1 MSPPDQSTSTPS
13 KPPRRLPHLLI
24 WVGVLA
30 GTHAACY
37 LAGRIPGWRAQTAL
51 ESKLKEAKTT
61 CSVVV
66 RGIREERDHAQVHGF
81 QLEARRQVSLALRS
95 VDNRNFG
102 MAEEAVHHAA
112 RYLVAARPEGE
123 LSQLA
128 GALDAYRLV
137 ATEDLGEQRRQ
148 LLAWLDRLDA
158 LVTPSKL

>member
-1 MSPPDQSTSTPS
+1 MSLPAPRTSTPS
-13 KPPRRLPHLLI
+13 KPPRRLRFLLI

-30 GTHAACY
+30 CTHAGCY

-51 ESKLKEAKTT
+51 ESQLNEAKTT

-81 QLEARRQVSLALRS
+81 LMEARRQVSLALSS

-102 MAEEAVHHAA
+102 MAQGAVHRAA

-148 LLAWLDRLDA
+148 LLAWLGRLDV
-158 LVTPSKL
+158 LVPPSKL